1 MKLSTRQITL
11 ISVFAALQ
19 VIMSRMPGIPIIG
32 VESATI
38 EPTVLLMPTIGILL
52 GPWIG
57 GLAAFIGN
65 FIVWLIPSTTFFGML
80 MLPTGPV
87 CAIVAGALART
98 DRESDWKVAALILV
112 LLNALWY
119 VSPPGLIVPYYPVLH
134 LAALAL
140 VLAFRHRTA
149 ELVGSDEK
157 KRVTWGTAIACFSS
171 IMANHMT
178 GTLIFIA
185 SVGWFVQ
192 LKGLKDAIVNLGFSW
207 LKSGLPKED
216 PTGLGTLLAFVF
228 PISVAERLL
237 MTLLATLIGV
247 GILYALKK
255 SGIVKT

>member
-1 MKLSTRQITL
+1 M
-11 ISVFAALQ
+11 
-19 VIMSRMPGIPIIG
+19 
-32 VESATI
+32 
-38 EPTVLLMPTIGILL
+38 
-52 GPWIG
+52 
-57 GLAAFIGN
+57 
-65 FIVWLIPSTTFFGML
+65 
-80 MLPTGPV
+80 
-87 CAIVAGALART
+87 
-98 DRESDWKVAALILV
+98 
-112 LLNALWY
+112 
-119 VSPPGLIVPYYPVLH
+119 
-134 LAALAL
+134 
-140 VLAFRHRTA
+140 
-149 ELVGSDEK
+149 
-157 KRVTWGTAIACFSS
+157 GTAIACFSS